1 MGLCLASSL
10 QKHPPNKANPI
21 ENIGLHPARKF
32 RGEYR
37 QAAGAVTQA
46 GYLVPVSLNHILI
59 LINDL

>member
-1 MGLCLASSL
+1 LLIVYQSR
-10 QKHPPNKANPI
+10 HPKQGELTRAQR
-21 ENIGLHPARKF
+21 GAAD